1 VSKATQATQS
11 VLAASDGAVDGAE
24 DDGAATDG
32 AADGASDAA
41 DDGAVEDPELEHA
54 ASRRADVAPSASS
67 LREICK
73 VASSSEPPGIP
84 PREPGTP

>member
-1 VSKATQATQS
+1 MLSA
-11 VLAASDGAVDGAE
+11 LDGAVDGAS
-24 DDGAATDG
+24 DATADGAASDA
-32 AADGASDAA
+32 AADGAAA
-41 DDGAVEDPELEHA
+41 EGAAADGAVDEPELEQA

-73 VASSSEPPGIP
+73 VTSSSDAPGIP